1 MMYYVIYCED
11 CEDSLERRRSTR
23 AAHIKRLEILK
34 EQGRLLLAGPLLN
47 EDNENPIVGGIKGS
61 LIIAQFNHLA
71 EAKEWAAADP
81 YVTAD
86 VYARVSVFPF
96 KLTVSAL

>member
-1 MMYYVIYCED
+1 MMYYAIYCED
-11 CEDSLERRRSTR
+11 QENSVERRRSVR
-23 AAHIKRLEILK
+23 PAHLKRLELLK
-34 EQGRLLLAGPLLN
+34 EQKRLLVAGPLLN

-61 LIIAQFNHLA
+61 LIIAQFKSVA

-86 VYARVSVFPF
+86 VYARVTVCPF
-96 KLTVSAL
+96 KVMVSS